1 MELTIL
7 GSNSR
12 GNSYVIQNDTEALIL
27 EAGIDFKKVQ
37 QALNWNITK
46 AAGCLI
52 THEHMDHAARTHEF
66 LQARIPV
73 FASAGTISK
82 IQRVKSFNPL
92 LFTIKASEPF
102 TAGRFQIIPFEVKHD
117 SEEPLGF
124 YINHPEMG
132 TLLFAT
138 DTYYL
143 PHTFVGLNN
152 IMIECNYSREI
163 LEGNI
168 EAGRL
173 HSMVRNRVVESH
185 MSLDNCIRTLQ
196 ANDLKRVNNII
207 LIHLSDGNSNPDE
220 FKRRV
225 FEATGKSVHIAEPG
239 KKIKL
244 KTTPF

>member
-7 GSNSR
+7 GSSSS
-12 GNSYVIQNDTEALIL
+12 GNSYVIQNATEALVL
-27 EAGIDFKKVQ
+27 EAGIDFQEVQRALDWNVSKV
-37 QALNWNITK
+37 
-46 AAGCLI
+46 AACLI

-102 TAGRFQIIPFEVKHD
+102 TAGRFQIIPFETKHD

-124 YINHPEMG
+124 YIKHPEMG

-143 PHTFVGLNN
+143 PHTFTGLNN

-163 LEGNI
+163 LDANI
-168 EAGRL
+168 EAGKL
-173 HSMVRNRVVESH
+173 PKLVRNRVVQSH

-220 FKRRV
+220 FQRLV